1 MSMTT
6 EPGGAGLLG
15 VRAAAKV
22 LNLNPSTVTR
32 YLQDHPSLNLGNETR
47 PKVDVAALREHRA
60 ENVDPARRGSHAGR
74 LFGEDKAGPPPP
86 AADTSVKAVL
96 LRARASSATTKA
108 QDDRLDLDVKKKLL
122 VPLAEIEA
130 GVVDAGMVL
139 KNALLDLGFRVAEQL
154 SNMEEPREIAGLLEA
169 EHRRVLHEFYAALIA
184 MGKKLRAEEPDLA
197 GGPT

>member
-22 LNLNPSTVTR
+22 LKLSPSTVTR

-74 LFGEDKAGPPPP
+74 LYGEVKAGPPE
-86 AADTSVKAVL
+86 AAGATSAKAVL
-96 LRARASSATTKA
+96 LRARAARETTMA
-108 QDDRLDLDVKKKLL
+108 QTARVDLDVKKKLL
-122 VPLAEIEA
+122 VPLAEIET

-139 KNALLDLGFRVAEQL
+139 KNALLELGSRVAEQL
-154 SNMEEPREIAGLLEA
+154 SNMEEPREIAALLEA
-169 EHRRVLHEFYAALIA
+169 EHRRALQDFRAALDA
-184 MGKKLRAEEPDLA
+184 MANKLRAENPDLA
-197 GGPT
+197 DGPT